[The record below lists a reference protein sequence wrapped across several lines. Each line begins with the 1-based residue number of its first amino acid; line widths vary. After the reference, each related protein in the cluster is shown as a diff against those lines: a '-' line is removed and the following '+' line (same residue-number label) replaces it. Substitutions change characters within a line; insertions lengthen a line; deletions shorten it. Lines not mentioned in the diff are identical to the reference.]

1 MFTKGDVAIFSAAAV
16 LLDAMWDSNNPDV
29 KEIRDGI
36 LKGATRSNVREAVLK
51 ISLILMMDV
60 EDAEEE
66 SKPQPAAKIRKSVQE
81 DGDGVRIVFSED

>member
-66 SKPQPAAKIRKSVQE
+66 SKPQASKIRKSVQE